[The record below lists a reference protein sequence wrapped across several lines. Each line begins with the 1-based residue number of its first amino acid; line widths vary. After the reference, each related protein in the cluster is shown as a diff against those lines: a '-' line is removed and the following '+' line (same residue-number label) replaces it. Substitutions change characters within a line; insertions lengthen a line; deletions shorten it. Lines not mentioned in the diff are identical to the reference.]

1 MKGRQPRSRWL
12 RFDTAQT
19 LKRFFFM
26 ERSILT
32 TQAAWL
38 PVIEPFEIKVQLPR
52 IIWQNAQTAGALRD
66 RIFELKFPS
75 RTVEEEGSDRVLIS
89 ALDQLRFAPSLS
101 AFLLTIANIVLPK
114 MHEAYRLYLQTSD
127 PIADGPSHRF
137 LNLAL
142 QEKESQLAKFHIWA
156 EKAIAESPSERDTA
170 NAWVREFLDRV
181 VAADEMAGS
190 PSTGGGEV
198 LPIPGSRVYAIPNK
212 PGRDPRFWPCRFYWP
227 DIVDSSYSYGEGT
240 TLQLRSA
247 ISHLNEIW
255 AIENGGLI
263 LSAFAPVLPW
273 DWIHDAAR
281 WTYDES
287 RHCQMGYDR
296 LISWGLGP
304 AEIPLGTYIYDSAT
318 GHDVIYRLGMLY
330 FFETKNIRH
339 KLKRAQIFHEY
350 GDKLSEH
357 DMDFDWADETIHAS
371 YGKKWLTEIL
381 SIRGQDAAE
390 RERVRERCQV
400 LIQQCVASATRQEI
414 QAIKSTAENLIG
426 RLA

>member
-1 MKGRQPRSRWL
+1 
-12 RFDTAQT
+12 
-19 LKRFFFM
+19 M
-26 ERSILT
+26 ERSVLT

-38 PVIEPFEIKVQLPR
+38 PIIEPFEIKTQLPR
-52 IIWQNAQTAGALRD
+52 FIWENAQTAGALRD

-89 ALDQLRFAPSLS
+89 ALDQLRSAPSLS
-101 AFLLTIANIVLPK
+101 AFLLAIAEIVLPK
-114 MHEAYRLYLQTSD
+114 MQESYRLYLETSD

-142 QEKESQLAKFHIWA
+142 QEKEGQLAKFQTWA
-156 EKAIAESPSERDTA
+156 NKTIAISSSERDAT
-170 NAWVREFLDRV
+170 NAWVREFRDHV

-190 PSTGGGEV
+190 PPTGKGEFS
-198 LPIPGSRVYAIPNK
+198 PIPGSRMYEIPSK
-212 PGRDPRFWPCRFYWP
+212 PGRDPRFWSCRFYWP
-227 DIVDSSYSYGEGT
+227 DIVDPSYSYGEGI
-240 TLQLRSA
+240 TLRLRSA

-273 DWIHDAAR
+273 EWIHDAAR

-296 LISWGLGP
+296 LISWGLNP

-330 FFETKNIRH
+330 FFETKNIQH
-339 KLKRAQIFHEY
+339 KLKRAQIFHQY
-350 GDKLSEH
+350 GDQLSEH

-381 SIRGQDAAE
+381 SIRGQNTEE
-390 RERVRERCQV
+390 REKIRERCQE
-400 LIQQCVASATRQEI
+400 LIQQCIVSATQEEI
-414 QAIKSTAENLIG
+414 RAIESAAANLIG
-426 RLA
+426 RLV